1 MTTFRQFP
9 ANLIIR
15 VADIAINVMATHST
29 FLFQIS
35 LGVKTWAVLQRLV
48 ELWPQQTSLVFV
60 WANVGYSIVPA
71 EDFQKIISTMLPG
84 LAATCAVNMCG
95 QHCKKTWPL
104 FRVILCRPG
113 TQLLQHVGKTWAP
126 AKNWHVAKGVFG
138 HHLLP
143 AGTPRHTA
151 IRTLATITA
160 TTVLT
165 HEAHRHEGWQP
176 CMRVMFKRRLT
187 KFSMQMVVSTKTIF
201 RLFTWWVMC

>member
-15 VADIAINVMATHST
+15 DADIAINVMATHST

-35 LGVKTWAVLQRLV
+35 LGGKTWAVLQRLA
-48 ELWPQQTSLVFV
+48 ELWPQQTSLVV
-60 WANVGYSIVPA
+60 AWANVGYSIVPA

-84 LAATCAVNMCG
+84 LAATCTVNMCG
-95 QHCKKTWPL
+95 QHCQKPDRYSVSYCAGQEHNSCNMLEK
-104 FRVILCRPG
+104 PG
-113 TQLLQHVGKTWAP
+113 HPQ
-126 AKNWHVAKGVFG
+126 NWHVAKGVFG
-138 HHLLP
+138 HHRLP

-176 CMRVMFKRRLT
+176 CMRFMFKRRLT